1 MNTDIDRSAGSL
13 EDALYALAVA
23 KPVPDAAVLDELVR
37 QYPQHAARLT
47 EMAVALALDSIA
59 DKVEEP
65 IVPDVTGISEAVT
78 DAMSRFH
85 NRLYQVKAA
94 ERAASVKAAADPV
107 NPFAFLNRNGLRD
120 LGMRMGANTLFA
132 VKLRDRLI
140 EHKTMTNGFRQH
152 FADKAGISLAA
163 AIAHLSAP
171 PAMFAA
177 AHYKAEEKPA
187 VGNKQTFEEAVRTS
201 GLTAKQKAFLLGL

>member
-1 MNTDIDRSAGSL
+1 MNTEINRSAGSL

-23 KPVPDAAVLDELVR
+23 KPVPDATVLEDLVR
-37 QYPQHAARLT
+37 QYPEHAARLT

-65 IVPDVTGISEAVT
+65 IVPDVSGISEAVAG
-78 DAMSRFH
+78 AMSRFH

-94 ERAASVKAAADPV
+94 ERAASVKAAEPA
-107 NPFAFLNRNGLRD
+107 NPFKSLDRNGLRD
-120 LGMRMGANTLFA
+120 LGIRVGANTVFA
-132 VKLRDRLI
+132 IKLRDRLI
-140 EHKTMTNGFRQH
+140 EHETITKGFQQH
-152 FADKAGISLAA
+152 FADKAGLSLAA

-171 PAMFAA
+171 PLIPSS

-187 VGNKQTFEEAVRTS
+187 VGKKQTFEEAVRTS
-201 GLTAKQKAFLLGL
+201 GLTAEQQAFLLGL